1 MPAKEERIMTIQ
13 WISTELYEHPA
24 EHRAGEFGKV
34 ELSHRGVYKFRQ
46 GNVLMSCPQGWAAK
60 IHHDELAIDRIS
72 ERAAQREA

>member
-1 MPAKEERIMTIQ
+1 MTTL
-13 WISTELYEHPA
+13 WISTRFYEHPA

-34 ELSHRGVYKFRQ
+34 ELSSKGIYSFRQ
-46 GNVLMSCPQGWAAK
+46 VGAFLSCPQGWAAK